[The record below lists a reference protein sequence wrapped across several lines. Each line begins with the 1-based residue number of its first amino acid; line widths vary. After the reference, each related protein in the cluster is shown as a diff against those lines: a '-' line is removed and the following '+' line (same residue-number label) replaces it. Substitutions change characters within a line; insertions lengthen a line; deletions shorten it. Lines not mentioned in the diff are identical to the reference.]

1 MRAYI
6 DGKINKNNDKVDFFL
21 GDLWFASPD
30 YENNLEGDL
39 EENEECILITGVF
52 IESVCKGTV
61 YYAKW
66 DGIDVNGE
74 EINSVEELKKLL
86 EGKHLI
92 NGMACFNEDVD
103 FSDISVGF
111 SAPDG
116 EWAIPDDRICNKI
129 QFIW

>member
-6 DGKINKNNDKVDFFL
+6 DGKIDKNNDAVDFFL

-30 YENNLEGDL
+30 YDDDL
-39 EENEECILITGVF
+39 EESEECILITGVF
-52 IESVCKGTV
+52 IESVCKGTT

-66 DGIDVNGE
+66 DGIDINGE
-74 EINSVEELKKLL
+74 EINSVEKLKRIL

-92 NGMACFNEDVD
+92 NGMACFNENVD

-116 EWAIPDDRICNKI
+116 QWAVPDDRICDKI